1 MLHRLNSS
9 SLTAAVIPQ
18 SLGFQD
24 TSQLE
29 GQPDATWLGQ
39 ADAQQAAEFGLG
51 MRAPGFNLLVLGE
64 PGSGRTVLMQSAM
77 QAAAARWPVAPD
89 LVLLMNIGQADK
101 PISLYLPAGVGARLR
116 QAMEQYLR
124 QLGKGLPLLLGELD
138 AAANTG
144 DKSLQ
149 DRAEQDKTQQDKAR
163 QDAAA
168 WVDQQQAALR
178 EVLADVEHDTAL
190 FEQYLQS
197 LKHDT
202 LENLDV
208 FVPAQSTENEGLLES
223 FLHRYRVNL
232 LVDNRQQQMAPV
244 IYDSDPT
251 FHSLFGGFDA
261 GMDST
266 TTPDFLRLRA
276 GNLLRAHGGM
286 LMLHLRDLASDQQS
300 GSQIVEKLFRF
311 LRNGQVLIEES
322 NGSSGQGGSGHFCPQ
337 PLAADVKLVLIAT
350 PEEYYELH
358 DEMPGLAR
366 YFPVKVDFVDSFAA
380 TPDAYAAMARFIA
393 YQARELRLPPFS
405 ANAVAALI
413 RAMHR
418 RVEDQARIST
428 QYAALSTL
436 MQESAS
442 FMRKAPSAAT
452 AHGIVQ
458 PEHVRAAQ
466 QARLARHQ
474 IPEQQLRD
482 SIAEGELM
490 LRLHGGAVGQI
501 NGLSHIDLGDASFG
515 SPIRISARC
524 FAGAQGLINID
535 REVKMSGP
543 NHDKGVFILQS
554 WLSAS
559 FPMLTPLSL
568 AASMVFEQEYHGVE
582 GDSASCAELFV
593 LLSALSGLP
602 ISQGIA
608 VTGALNQ
615 HGEVT
620 AIGGVNEKIEGYF
633 RVCQRVGLDGS
644 QGVIIPKANMRHLI
658 LDEEVITAVEQGRF
672 HLYAIE
678 HVLEGMALL
687 TGMEAGAELHEGEY
701 PAGSIMGRVQQSLEA
716 FRQYY
721 FNNTPAR

>member
-9 SLTAAVIPQ
+9 SLTAAVVPQ
-18 SLGFQD
+18 SLGFED
-24 TSQLE
+24 TSQLD

-64 PGSGRTVLMQSAM
+64 PGSGRTVLMQTAM
-77 QAAAARWPVAPD
+77 QVAAAQWPVAPD
-89 LVLLMNIGQADK
+89 LILLMNIEQADQ
-101 PISLYLPAGVGARLR
+101 PISLYLPAGVGVRLR

-124 QLGKGLPLLLGELD
+124 QLGKGLPQLLGELD
-138 AAANTG
+138 LAANAG
-144 DKSLQ
+144 DKTLQ
-149 DRAEQDKTQQDKAR
+149 DKGR

-168 WVDQQQAALR
+168 WIDQQQAALR
-178 EVLADVEHDTAL
+178 EVLADIEHDSAL

-197 LKHDT
+197 LKRDT
-202 LENLDV
+202 LENLEV
-208 FVPAQSTENEGLLES
+208 FVPVQTSENEGLLES
-223 FLHRYRVNL
+223 FLNRYRVNL
-232 LVDNRQQQMAPV
+232 LVDNRQLQMAPV
-244 IYDSDPT
+244 IYDNDPT

-261 GMDST
+261 GMDSA

-311 LRNGQVLIEES
+311 LRNGQVLIEDS
-322 NGSSGQGGSGHFCPQ
+322 NGSSGHGGSGHFCPQ

-405 ANAVAALI
+405 AAAVVTLI

-442 FMRKAPSAAT
+442 FMRKTPSAT
-452 AHGIVQ
+452 TPGIVQ

-482 SIAEGELM
+482 SIVEGELM
-490 LRLHGGAVGQI
+490 LRLHGSAVGQI

-658 LDEEVITAVEQGRF
+658 LDEEVIAAVEQGRF

-687 TGMEAGAELHEGEY
+687 TGMEAGAELHDGEY

>member
-9 SLTAAVIPQ
+9 SLTAAVVPQ
-18 SLGFQD
+18 SLGFED
-24 TSQLE
+24 TSQLD

-39 ADAQQAAEFGLG
+39 ADAQQAAELGLG

-64 PGSGRTVLMQSAM
+64 PGSGRTVLMQTAM
-77 QAAAARWPVAPD
+77 QVAAAQWPVAPD
-89 LVLLMNIGQADK
+89 LILLMNIEQADQ
-101 PISLYLPAGVGARLR
+101 PISLYLPDGVGVRLR

-124 QLGKGLPLLLGELD
+124 QLGKGLPQLLGELD
-138 AAANTG
+138 LAANVG
-144 DKSLQ
+144 DKTLQ
-149 DRAEQDKTQQDKAR
+149 DKGR

-168 WVDQQQAALR
+168 WIDQQQAALR
-178 EVLADVEHDTAL
+178 EVLADIEHDSAL

-197 LKHDT
+197 LKRDT
-202 LENLDV
+202 LENLEV
-208 FVPAQSTENEGLLES
+208 FVPVQTSENEGLLES
-223 FLHRYRVNL
+223 FLNRYRVNL
-232 LVDNRQQQMAPV
+232 LVDNRQLQMAPV
-244 IYDSDPT
+244 IYDNDPT

-261 GMDST
+261 GMDSA

-311 LRNGQVLIEES
+311 LRNGQVLIEDS
-322 NGSSGQGGSGHFCPQ
+322 NGSSGHGGSGHFCPQ

-405 ANAVAALI
+405 AAAVVTLI

-442 FMRKAPSAAT
+442 FMRKTPSAT
-452 AHGIVQ
+452 TPGIVQ

-482 SIAEGELM
+482 SIVEGELM
-490 LRLHGGAVGQI
+490 LRLHGSAVGQI

-658 LDEEVITAVEQGRF
+658 LDEEVIAAVEQGRF

-687 TGMEAGAELHEGEY
+687 TGMEAGAELHDGEY

>member
-9 SLTAAVIPQ
+9 SLTAAVVPQ
-18 SLGFQD
+18 SLGFED
-24 TSQLE
+24 TSQLD

-64 PGSGRTVLMQSAM
+64 PGSGRTVLMQTAM
-77 QAAAARWPVAPD
+77 QVAAAQWPVAPD
-89 LVLLMNIGQADK
+89 LILLMNIEQADQ
-101 PISLYLPAGVGARLR
+101 PISLYLPDGVGVRLR

-124 QLGKGLPLLLGELD
+124 QLGKGLPQLLGELD
-138 AAANTG
+138 LAANAG
-144 DKSLQ
+144 DKTLQ
-149 DRAEQDKTQQDKAR
+149 DKGR

-168 WVDQQQAALR
+168 WIDQQQAALR
-178 EVLADVEHDTAL
+178 EVLADIEHDSAL

-197 LKHDT
+197 LKRDT
-202 LENLDV
+202 LENLEV
-208 FVPAQSTENEGLLES
+208 FVPVQTSENEGLLES
-223 FLHRYRVNL
+223 FLNRYRVNL
-232 LVDNRQQQMAPV
+232 LVDNRQLQMAPV
-244 IYDSDPT
+244 IYDNDPT

-261 GMDST
+261 GMDSA

-311 LRNGQVLIEES
+311 LRNGQVLIEDS
-322 NGSSGQGGSGHFCPQ
+322 NGSSGHGGSGHFCPQ

-405 ANAVAALI
+405 AAAVVTLI

-442 FMRKAPSAAT
+442 FMRKTPSAT
-452 AHGIVQ
+452 TPGIVQ

-482 SIAEGELM
+482 SIVEGELM
-490 LRLHGGAVGQI
+490 LRLHGSAVGQI

-658 LDEEVITAVEQGRF
+658 LDEEVIAAVEQGRF

-687 TGMEAGAELHEGEY
+687 TGMEAGAELHDGEY

>member
-1 MLHRLNSS
+1 MLHRLNST
-9 SLTAAVIPQ
+9 SLTAAIIPQ
-18 SLGFQD
+18 SLGFED
-24 TSQLE
+24 TSQLD

-39 ADAQQAAEFGLG
+39 ADAQRAAEFGLG

-89 LVLLMNIGQADK
+89 LVLLMNIAQADK
-101 PISLYLPAGVGARLR
+101 PLSLYLPAGVGARLR

-124 QLGKGLPLLLGELD
+124 QLGKGLPLLLGEVD
-138 AAANTG
+138 AAANVG

-149 DRAEQDKTQQDKAR
+149 DKVR

-168 WVDQQQAALR
+168 WIEQQQAALR
-178 EVLADVEHDTAL
+178 EVLANEEHDAAL

-208 FVPAQSTENEGLLES
+208 FVPAQSSENEGLLES

-232 LVDNRQQQMAPV
+232 LVDNRQLQMAPV

-380 TPDAYAAMARFIA
+380 TPDAYAALARFIA
-393 YQARELRLPPFS
+393 YQAREMQLPPFS
-405 ANAVAALI
+405 AEAVTTLI

-442 FMRKAPSAAT
+442 FLRDT
-452 AHGIVQ
+452 DHGTIQ
-458 PEHVRAAQ
+458 PVHVRAAQ

-644 QGVIIPKANMRHLI
+644 QGVIIPKANMRHLV
-658 LDEEVITAVEQGRF
+658 LDEDVIAAVEQGRF

-687 TGMEAGAELHEGEY
+687 TGMEAGAEMHEGEY
-701 PAGSIMGRVQQSLEA
+701 PPGSIMGRVQQSLEA